1 MQRSHLTKSKTGQE
15 AVCNICMYINKNPD
29 STRYLLKVRVIMGQ
43 MSVVGDA
50 DLIIAV
56 AHVLWPTSIS
66 LTG

>member
-1 MQRSHLTKSKTGQE
+1 
-15 AVCNICMYINKNPD
+15 MYINKNPD

-56 AHVLWPTSIS
+56 AHVL
-66 LTG
+66 